1 MRTKVFFVLVIIF
14 GIVITGCKQTEEKAE
29 VEDIE
34 EVKID
39 LINDEFPEEKKEV
52 KAVLDSLFMSIQ
64 QRETEELLS
73 YHLYSDKFTEFRDG
87 LPRTG
92 ASENEEY
99 ERQLLKNISSFDY
112 NLEDLKINIF
122 DKVAIV
128 TFNADFRP
136 TIGENVVQ
144 LWRQGT
150 IVFVKNDGV
159 WRITH
164 EHFSPMTVEDSE

>member
-1 MRTKVFFVLVIIF
+1 MKTKMTFVLIIIF
-14 GIVITGCKQTEEKAE
+14 GIVITSCKQKEEKVE
-29 VEDIE
+29 VE

-39 LINDEFPEEKKEV
+39 LINNEFPEAKQEV
-52 KAVLDSLFMSIQ
+52 KSVLDSLFISIQ
-64 QRETEELLS
+64 KRETEELLS

-92 ASENEEY
+92 SSENEEY
-99 ERQLLKNISSFDY
+99 ERQLIKNISSFDY
-112 NLEDLKINIF
+112 NLGDLKIDIF
-122 DKVAIV
+122 DRVAIV

-150 IVFVKNDGV
+150 IVFVKNNGV

-164 EHFSPMTVEDSE
+164 EHFSPMNVEESE